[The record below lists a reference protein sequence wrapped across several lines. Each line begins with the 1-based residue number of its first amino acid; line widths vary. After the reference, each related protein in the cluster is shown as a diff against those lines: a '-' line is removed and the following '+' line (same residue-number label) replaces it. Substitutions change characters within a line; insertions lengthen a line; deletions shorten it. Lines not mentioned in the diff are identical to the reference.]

1 MKTLNISMN
10 KCRNEKKK
18 KKNQIVLVNAACKV
32 MFTLEFR
39 NSPAEASL
47 HFSLSLFLLFL
58 HFVLNLITHFIV
70 RKLFTKANRTFTVE
84 WIFKIENNSRLEHE
98 TAELEHT
105 CSKTFF
111 RVNTLIEVELCVS
124 LNIGTKKKRTGKKR
138 SHDQFNRR
146 FISYCQS
153 KFY

>member
-1 MKTLNISMN
+1 MQKW
-10 KCRNEKKK
+10 KKE
-18 KKNQIVLVNAACKV
+18 KKNQIVLENAACKV

-39 NSPAEASL
+39 NLPAEASL
-47 HFSLSLFLLFL
+47 HFSLSLFLLFV
-58 HFVLNLITHFIV
+58 HHVLNLITHFIV
-70 RKLFTKANRTFTVE
+70 RYKANRTFKLE
-84 WIFKIENNSRLEHE
+84 WIFKMENNSRLEHE

-105 CSKTFF
+105 YSKTFF
-111 RVNTLIEVELCVS
+111 RVNTLIEVELCVC

-153 KFY
+153 NSIKILT